1 MVKALLLG
9 VCLFAAPALPARSPA
24 LFSGCI
30 VYEHEYQTIA
40 GEPLYFA
47 AKPKSWFYVQSNNL
61 KRYDRN
67 KKLQELYLGAT
78 NDYYRFDQGQARA
91 PIDATQP
98 APAAA
103 RRCLPTT
110 AIILGHVCQVLQ
122 LMQDGVSTLV
132 YYSPEVRVSVTDF
145 SRCPSPGFYALLQA
159 TDGALPLRTI
169 SIDTEH
175 DVVGRTEA
183 IEVQARPLAA
193 DEFTPTAL
201 AR

>member
-1 MVKALLLG
+1 MGKALLLG
-9 VCLFAAPALPARSPA
+9 VWLLAAPVLPASSPA

-47 AKPKSWFYVQSNNL
+47 VKPKSWFYVQGNNL

-78 NDYYRFDQGQARA
+78 NDYYRFDNGKAR
-91 PIDATQP
+91 PLPDATQP
-98 APAAA
+98 TGAAA
-103 RRCLPTT
+103 QRCLTTT
-110 AIILGHVCQVLQ
+110 ALILGHSCQVLQ
-122 LMQDGVSTLV
+122 LVQGGVSTLV
-132 YYSPEVRVSVTDF
+132 YYSPELRVSPADF

-169 SIDTEH
+169 SIDTED
-175 DVVGRTEA
+175 DVVARTEA

-193 DEFTPTAL
+193 DEFTTTAL